1 MKDIREVKQTNPASP
16 EELAS
21 QVSEKVS
28 QHLLD
33 EAYSLLKTGVQA
45 DFANKNATERNASWA
60 VISGK
65 LNENGSLSK
74 LSAEFLKDISTD
86 VDRNNDG
93 KVQLNELSGV
103 AQNARNPF
111 YKGMAQEAVKSFDIA
126 ASLHQDDKAIDK
138 FELSSFAKRQYM
150 PAREQ
155 FVDSVIA
162 GTMAK
167 LVNDTPSK
175 AYEFLWNSVSARSG
189 METPTE
195 RLETWGKI
203 AEQLAARDLTPKLSM
218 AFLTHTNQYLDG
230 DKNGSIS
237 KAEISKF
244 TQSRSPIM
252 REFTQYL
259 TKEFDNIASV
269 DYDYN
274 QISQREKA
282 VYESKMNDH

>member
-28 QHLLD
+28 QQLLD
-33 EAYSLLKTGVQA
+33 EAYSLLKSGVQA

-74 LSAEFLKDISTD
+74 LSAEFLKDISAD
-86 VDRNNDG
+86 VDTNKDG

-126 ASLHQDDKAIDK
+126 ASLHQDDKAIDR

-218 AFLTHTNQYLDG
+218 AFLTHTNQYLDV

-252 REFTQYL
+252 REFAQYV
-259 TKEFDNIASV
+259 TREFDNIASV